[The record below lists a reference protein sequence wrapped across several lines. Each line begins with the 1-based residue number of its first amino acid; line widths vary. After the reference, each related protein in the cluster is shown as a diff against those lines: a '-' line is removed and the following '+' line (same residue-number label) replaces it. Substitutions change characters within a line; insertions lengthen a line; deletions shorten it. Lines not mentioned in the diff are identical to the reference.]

1 MKKDL
6 ETIANDGEELYI
18 MMFQMWGVPA
28 FFIMVLTE
36 TQIFER
42 LRPLVLEN
50 GSRLVDIA
58 VRGQKNRTVLEVFA
72 DTEEG
77 ITADQLADISRAV
90 DALMEAEQW
99 FSGGYTLNVSSPGLD
114 RPIRFPWQY
123 GRHKNRHVRV
133 LRQVGAEQKTLEGS
147 IHDVDEEQL
156 IIRVGEGF
164 IPIPHDEIVQ
174 AHIIATL

>member
-6 ETIANDGEELYI
+6 ETIANDGEVLYI

-36 TQIFER
+36 TQILER

-58 VRGQKNRTVLEVFA
+58 IRGQRNRTVLEVFA

-90 DALMEAEQW
+90 DAIMEAEQW
-99 FSGGYTLNVSSPGLD
+99 FGGAYTLNVSSPGLD

-123 GRHKNRHVRV
+123 RRHKSRDVRV
-133 LRQVGAEQKTLEGS
+133 IRRIGEERKTLEGS

-164 IPIPHDEIVQ
+164 IPIPHEEILE
-174 AHIIATL
+174 ACIIAKL